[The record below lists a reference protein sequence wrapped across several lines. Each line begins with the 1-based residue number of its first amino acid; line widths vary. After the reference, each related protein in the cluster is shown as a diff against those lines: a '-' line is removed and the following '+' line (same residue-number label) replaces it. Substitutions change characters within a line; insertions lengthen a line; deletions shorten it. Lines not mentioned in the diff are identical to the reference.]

1 MFNKK
6 YLLIAICL
14 TGSPVL
20 SMAKSLPLVDSCV
33 ELINIYDTKNSQ
45 RLLAAQTTS
54 LSESLRA
61 GYCLGVLEQ
70 YEETKHSCRADWFK
84 RAKFIASYTLE
95 TNPPSERRLLE
106 LSCEI

>member
-1 MFNKK
+1 MLNKNH
-6 YLLIAICL
+6 LLIIGCIATL
-14 TGSPVL
+14 PTL

-33 ELINIYDTKNSQ
+33 ELVNVYDSRNSQ

-70 YEETKHSCRADWFK
+70 YSESKYGCRSDWFR
-84 RAKFIASYTLE
+84 RAEFIASYSQE
-95 TNPPSERRLLE
+95 SNPPSERKLLK
-106 LSCEI
+106 LSCEM